1 MNILTKN
8 TIENLK
14 LIEKDKYILKDN
26 GFIRFLYNSLPIHI
40 KKTKNKIEYN
50 QVLDVKNSY
59 IPLDIKND
67 IHNKKYIL
75 YDFTYIFNNY
85 NCSIKIYS
93 EKKININ
100 KYKKYIY
107 SVLFFFI
114 KNKKQDSEKVLQF
127 TFYLT
132 GHKKFIKKGECIHE
146 ININSGYTSHYI
158 EEVVIYRKDEWL
170 KVFIHECMHYFN
182 CDFHRENINKDI
194 NKFFNIETDILL
206 FEGYTEFFARIINIA
221 VIIFNEYIKLNKTL
235 KNKTNLK
242 NYKKFET
249 KFKEFINNERI
260 YSMIQMNNVMKLI
273 DIDYKDI
280 PNHLIYNKINEKTNA
295 FCYYYITCIYLYN
308 YNYIISFCKNNNN
321 NYIDFDNKNTELF
334 IKFTIYLI
342 KKNISLNI
350 IKTPNNFNMALYE
363 LSI

>member
-1 MNILTKN
+1 MDFLTKN

-14 LIEKDKYILKDN
+14 LIENDKYILKNN
-26 GFIRFLYNSLPIHI
+26 GFIRFLYHSLPFHI
-40 KKTKNKIEYN
+40 KKTKHTIEYN
-50 QVLDVKNSY
+50 QLLDVKKSY
-59 IPLDIKND
+59 IPYDIKTA
-67 IHNKKYIL
+67 IYTKKYIL
-75 YDFTYIFNNY
+75 YDFIYIFNNY
-85 NCSIKIYS
+85 KCIIKIYS

-114 KNKKQDSEKVLQF
+114 KNKRQDKEKELKF

-132 GHKKFIKKGECIHE
+132 DHKKFVKKGECINE
-146 ININSGYTSHYI
+146 ININSGYTTYDT

-182 CDFHRENINKDI
+182 CDFHIGNINKDI
-194 NKFFNIETDILL
+194 NKFFNIDTDILL
-206 FEGYTEFFARIINIA
+206 FEAYTEFFARIINIA

-235 KNKTNLK
+235 KNQTNHK

-260 YSMIQMNNVMKLI
+260 YSIIQMNNVMKLI

-280 PNHLIYNKINEKTNA
+280 PNKLIYNKINEKTNA
-295 FCYYYITCIYLYN
+295 FCYYYITSIYLYN

-321 NYIDFDNKNTELF
+321 NYIDFNNKNTDLF
-334 IKFTIYLI
+334 ITFTIYLI
-342 KKNISLNI
+342 KKNICLNV
-350 IKTPNNFNMALYE
+350 IKIPNNCNMALYE